1 MLFDPASSTGGAGL
15 IGPPKRKRRPF
26 FKATTEGDRIGLLPT
41 EGWRKRNM
49 QFLNEVLIPT
59 LLAPR
64 KPGCHF
70 GLLPEASRDEIAV
83 TWLGHAGF
91 FAQVGGVNIA
101 IDPNWALWHGPVK
114 RVRHPSVWAHDLPP
128 IDLVLVTHAHYDHLH
143 LPSLRK
149 LAAAQ
154 PIIVPEGVGS
164 LVKNCG
170 FGRIVELKTWQSA
183 TYRDL
188 RITMTPA
195 RHWGAR
201 MIHDTHRGFGGFLI
215 SSDVRCLYHC
225 GDSAIFDGFK
235 EIGKR
240 ADIDLALMPIGAY
253 DAPSGRPVH
262 MNPEEALDAFDMINA
277 RSMVPM
283 HHDTFPLGGEPI
295 HEPAERLLRAALD
308 RRIDH
313 RVRILR
319 EGESAVF

>member
-225 GDSAIFDGFK
+225 GDSAIFAGFK

-295 HEPAERLLRAALD
+295 HEPAERLLKAALD